1 MSRGAIAHHIR
12 RKACH
17 LPPPPFRRYQED
29 EADVVQ
35 ARSYKLRQTSKAL
48 DLEIEAF
55 KKRRTAV
62 LCRHRYGRAVQQ
74 TTVER

>member
-1 MSRGAIAHHIR
+1 MSRAPPPATCCKAR
-12 RKACH
+12 R
-17 LPPPPFRRYQED
+17 LLPPPFRRYQED

-35 ARSYKLRQTSKAL
+35 ARSYKLQQTSKAL
-48 DLEIEAF
+48 DVEIEAF
-55 KKRRTAV
+55 KKRRTAI